1 MHLFLE
7 RYTNHKRKIKYLPC
21 WTTGEPETFTQQ
33 QHYAIQRQE
42 EGVAQRSVRDY
53 RNTPFY
59 NSVHLMVN
67 VAKQSSPALPLLTCG
82 ELAVFPKGSQRCQ
95 NSKGRAVCVC
105 ACVCVSFCGEI
116 KRNHYVPFCSQNREN
131 ILLCRRWETL
141 SYLDE
146 HLSVKSSLWSRLDRR
161 ERSALNLSL
170 LIQEK
175 EQKPPHSEAAALTRS
190 TSYHSSS
197 CVSSPGHVGLVYSQ
211 QQSTCGRTVP
221 AVSQLG

>member
-1 MHLFLE
+1 MWPNRAAPLCPSLPVVSSLCFQ
-7 RYTNHKRKIKYLPC
+7 RAHKDIK
-21 WTTGEPETFTQQ
+21 T
-33 QHYAIQRQE
+33 
-42 EGVAQRSVRDY
+42 
-53 RNTPFY
+53 
-59 NSVHLMVN
+59 
-67 VAKQSSPALPLLTCG
+67 AKAGLC
-82 ELAVFPKGSQRCQ
+82 
-95 NSKGRAVCVC
+95 VCVR
-105 ACVCVSFCGEI
+105 ACVSFCGEI

-131 ILLCRRWETL
+131 ILLWRRWETL

>member
-33 QHYAIQRQE
+33 QHYAVQRQE

-82 ELAVFPKGSQRCQ
+82 ELAV
-95 NSKGRAVCVC
+95 SKGLTKMSKQQRQGCVC
-105 ACVCVSFCGEI
+105 ARVCASFCGEI
-116 KRNHYVPFCSQNREN
+116 KTNHYVPFCSQNREN
-131 ILLCRRWETL
+131 MILCRRRETL

-146 HLSVKSSLWSRLDRR
+146 HLSVKSSL
-161 ERSALNLSL
+161 
-170 LIQEK
+170 
-175 EQKPPHSEAAALTRS
+175 
-190 TSYHSSS
+190 
-197 CVSSPGHVGLVYSQ
+197 
-211 QQSTCGRTVP
+211 
-221 AVSQLG
+221 